1 LPFGDI
7 LPKKLAFLNYLLYY
21 GRAFAGGRNGDQTNP
36 ARPCFIL
43 QWQAFM
49 KIFMKDLSKGLFNP
63 VSGEDFVQMF
73 DQNYGSQETLQGYAT
88 KGTVKDIRGDFAMV
102 DVGLKSE
109 GRVPLKEFGASVPKV
124 GEIIDVFIERY
135 ESREGTAVLSY
146 SKARAEKAWKD
157 LEKMVADGVDPVGT
171 IIDVVRGGYTVD
183 INGVFAFMPSSQVDN
198 RPIRDA
204 KSLIGLKDKFRILK
218 MDALRTNAIVS
229 RRAIQSDSIAAAQK
243 EAMKSIELG
252 AIIEGTVKNITDY
265 GVFIDLGGIDGLL
278 HVTDL
283 SWKRVNHPRELV
295 HVGQKLKVKVI
306 QFDPETHRISL
317 GAKQLGEDPW
327 DMASRAFNVGD
338 TLGGKVSSLTDYGA
352 FIDLGNNIE
361 GLVHMSELSWTNK
374 NIHPAKVLQIGQDV
388 NVVVLGI
395 DQDKRR
401 ISLGYK
407 QLQENPWKQ
416 FAETHNVGDII
427 TGPIKNTTEF
437 GLFVALTPELDGM
450 VHISDLSWDKL
461 DEEELKKF
469 VRGQEITAKILD
481 INPEKERVTLGIKQI
496 TKGADNHAASVR
508 KGAVVLGT
516 VSEITPD
523 ELILTL
529 PGDAKGVI
537 YRTDLSREKDEQKT
551 EKYHVGDKL
560 EASVV
565 SSDGNII
572 KLSVRALHAAL
583 EKQAVK
589 NYSNQADSGSVLGD
603 ILGAAIEKSKK

>member
-1 LPFGDI
+1 
-7 LPKKLAFLNYLLYY
+7 
-21 GRAFAGGRNGDQTNP
+21 
-36 ARPCFIL
+36 
-43 QWQAFM
+43 
-49 KIFMKDLSKGLFNP
+49 MKDLSKDLFNP
-63 VSGEDFVQMF
+63 ISGEDFVQMF
-73 DQNYGSQETLQGYAT
+73 NQNYGTQETLQGYAT
-88 KGTVKDIRGDFAMV
+88 KGTVKDIRNDFAMV

-124 GEIIDVFIERY
+124 GDIIDVFVERY

-146 SKARAEKAWKD
+146 TKARAEKAWKD
-157 LEKMVADGVDPVGT
+157 LEKTVADGVDPIGT

-183 INGVFAFMPSSQVDN
+183 INGVFAFMPSSQVDHK
-198 RPIRDA
+198 PVRDA
-204 KSLIGLKDKFRILK
+204 RSLIGLKDKFRVLK

-243 EAMKSIELG
+243 EAMKNIELG
-252 AIIEGTVKNITDY
+252 AVVEGTVKNITDY
-265 GVFIDLGGIDGLL
+265 GVFVDLGGIDGLL

-295 HVGQKLKVKVI
+295 HVGQKIKVKVI
-306 QFDPETHRISL
+306 QFDPESHRISL
-317 GAKQLGEDPW
+317 GAKQLEEDPW
-327 DMASRAFNVGD
+327 DTASRAFNVGD
-338 TLGGKVSSLTDYGA
+338 TVKGKVSSLTDYGA

-374 NIHPAKVLQIGQDV
+374 NIHPSKVLQNGQDI

-407 QLQENPWKQ
+407 QLQQNPWKQ

-427 TGPIKNTTEF
+427 TGQIKNTTEF

-469 VRGQEITAKILD
+469 TRGQEVTAKILD
-481 INPEKERVTLGIKQI
+481 INPEKERVTLGIKQM
-496 TKGADNHAASVR
+496 TAGSDSKSVSIK
-508 KGAVVLGT
+508 KGAVVRGT
-516 VSEITPD
+516 VSEVTPEEVVLD
-523 ELILTL
+523 LSGE
-529 PGDAKGVI
+529 ARGVI
-537 YRTDLSREKDEQKT
+537 RRTDLSREKNEQDT
-551 EKYHVGDKL
+551 AKYKVGDSV

-565 SSDGNII
+565 SVEDNTV
-572 KLSVRALHAAL
+572 KLSVRALQVAM

-589 NYSNQADSGSVLGD
+589 TYANQDDSGSVLGD
-603 ILGAAIEKSKK
+603 ILGAAIENSKK

>member
-1 LPFGDI
+1 MANFDEY
-7 LPKKLAFLNYLLYY
+7 FL
-21 GRAFAGGRNGDQTNP
+21 
-36 ARPCFIL
+36 
-43 QWQAFM
+43 
-49 KIFMKDLSKGLFNP
+49 MKDLSKDLFNP

-73 DQNYGSQETLQGYAT
+73 DANYGSQETLQGYAT

-109 GRVPLKEFGASVPKV
+109 GRVPLKEFGASVPVV
-124 GEIIDVFIERY
+124 GDIIDVFVERY

-146 SKARAEKAWKD
+146 TKARAEKAWKD
-157 LEKMVADGVDPVGT
+157 LEKTVAEGIDPEGT
-171 IIDVVRGGYTVD
+171 IIDVVRGGFTVD
-183 INGVFAFMPSSQVDN
+183 INGVFAFMPSSQVDHK
-198 RPIRDA
+198 PIRDA
-204 KSLIGLKDKFRILK
+204 KSLIGLKDKFRVLK

-229 RRAIQSDSIAAAQK
+229 RRAIQSDTIAAAQK
-243 EAMKSIELG
+243 EAMKNISLG
-252 AIIEGTVKNITDY
+252 AVLEGTVKNITDY
-265 GVFIDLGGIDGLL
+265 GVFVDLGGIDGLL

-295 HVGQKLKVKVI
+295 HVGEKIQVKVI
-306 QFDPETHRISL
+306 QFDPESHRISL
-317 GAKQLGEDPW
+317 GMKQLEEDPW
-327 DMASRAFNVGD
+327 ETASRAFNVGD
-338 TLGGKVSSLTDYGA
+338 TVSGKVSSLTDYGA

-374 NIHPAKVLQIGQDV
+374 NIHPSKVLQNGMDV

-407 QLQENPWKQ
+407 QLQPNPWKQ
-416 FAETHNVGDII
+416 FAETHNVGDVI

-450 VHISDLSWDKL
+450 VHISDLSWNKL

-469 VRGQEITAKILD
+469 VRGQEVTAKILD
-481 INPEKERVTLGIKQI
+481 INPEKERVTLGIKQL
-496 TKGADNHAASVR
+496 TESAENNSASLK
-508 KGAVVLGT
+508 KGAVVCGT

-523 ELILTL
+523 ELVLTL
-529 PGDAKGVI
+529 AGDVRGI
-537 YRTDLSREKDEQKT
+537 IRRTDLSREKSEQDT
-551 EKYHVGDKL
+551 SKYSVGDSV

-565 SSDGNII
+565 SVEDNTV
-572 KLSVRALHAAL
+572 KLSVRALQVTL

-589 NYSNQADSGSVLGD
+589 EFANEADSGSVLGD
-603 ILGAAIEKSKK
+603 ILGAAIENSKK

>member
-1 LPFGDI
+1 
-7 LPKKLAFLNYLLYY
+7 
-21 GRAFAGGRNGDQTNP
+21 
-36 ARPCFIL
+36 
-43 QWQAFM
+43 
-49 KIFMKDLSKGLFNP
+49 MKDLSKDLFNP
-63 VSGEDFVQMF
+63 LSGEDFVQMF
-73 DQNYGSQETLQGYAT
+73 NTNYGSQETLQGYAT

-109 GRVPLKEFGASVPKV
+109 GRVPLKEFGASVPAI
-124 GEIIDVFIERY
+124 GDIIDVFVERY

-146 SKARAEKAWKD
+146 TKARAEKAWKD
-157 LEKMVADGVDPVGT
+157 LEKTVAEGIDPEGT
-171 IIDVVRGGYTVD
+171 IIDVVRGGFTVD
-183 INGVFAFMPSSQVDN
+183 INGVFAFMPSSQVDHK
-198 RPIRDA
+198 PIRDA
-204 KSLIGLKDKFRILK
+204 KSLIGLKDKFRVLK

-229 RRAIQSDSIAAAQK
+229 RRAIQSDTIAAAQR
-243 EAMKSIELG
+243 EAMKNISLG
-252 AIIEGTVKNITDY
+252 AVLEGTVKNITDY
-265 GVFIDLGGIDGLL
+265 GVFVDLGGIDGLL

-295 HVGQKLKVKVI
+295 HVGEKIQVKVI
-306 QFDPETHRISL
+306 QFDPESHRISL
-317 GAKQLGEDPW
+317 GMKQLEEDPW
-327 DMASRAFNVGD
+327 ETASRAFNVDD
-338 TLGGKVSSLTDYGA
+338 TVSGKVSSLTDYGA

-374 NIHPAKVLQIGQDV
+374 NIHPSKVLQNGQDV

-407 QLQENPWKQ
+407 QLQPNPWKQ
-416 FAETHNVGDII
+416 FAETHNVGDVI

-450 VHISDLSWDKL
+450 VHISDLSWNKL

-469 VRGQEITAKILD
+469 VRGQEVTAKILD
-481 INPEKERVTLGIKQI
+481 INPEKERVTLGIKQL
-496 TKGADNHAASVR
+496 TESAENNAAAIK
-508 KGAVVLGT
+508 KGAVVCGT

-529 PGDAKGVI
+529 AGDVRGVI
-537 YRTDLSREKDEQKT
+537 RRTDLSREKSEQDT
-551 EKYHVGDKL
+551 SKYNVGDSV

-565 SSDGNII
+565 SVDDNIV
-572 KLSVRALHAAL
+572 KLSIRALQVTL

-589 NYSNQADSGSVLGD
+589 EFSNEADSGSVLGD
-603 ILGAAIEKSKK
+603 ILGAAIENSKK

>member
-1 LPFGDI
+1 
-7 LPKKLAFLNYLLYY
+7 
-21 GRAFAGGRNGDQTNP
+21 
-36 ARPCFIL
+36 
-43 QWQAFM
+43 
-49 KIFMKDLSKGLFNP
+49 MKDLSKDLFNP

-73 DQNYGSQETLQGYAT
+73 DANYGAQETLQGYAT

-109 GRVPLKEFGASVPKV
+109 GRVPLKEFGASVPSV
-124 GEIIDVFIERY
+124 GDIIDVFVERY

-146 SKARAEKAWKD
+146 TKARAEKAWKE
-157 LEKMVADGVDPVGT
+157 LEKTVAEGIDPEGT
-171 IIDVVRGGYTVD
+171 IIDVVRGGFTVD
-183 INGVFAFMPSSQVDN
+183 INGVFAFMPSSQVDHK
-198 RPIRDA
+198 PIRDA
-204 KSLIGLKDKFRILK
+204 KSLIGLKDKFRVLK

-229 RRAIQSDSIAAAQK
+229 RRAIQSDTIAAAQK
-243 EAMKSIELG
+243 EAMKNISLG
-252 AIIEGTVKNITDY
+252 AVVEGTVKNITDY
-265 GVFIDLGGIDGLL
+265 GVFVDLGGIDGLL

-295 HVGQKLKVKVI
+295 HVGEKIQVKVI
-306 QFDPETHRISL
+306 QFDPESHRISL
-317 GAKQLGEDPW
+317 GMKQLEEDPW
-327 DMASRAFNVGD
+327 ETASRAFNVGD
-338 TLGGKVSSLTDYGA
+338 TVSGKVSSLTDYGA

-374 NIHPAKVLQIGQDV
+374 NIHPSKVLQNGADI

-407 QLQENPWKQ
+407 QLQPNPWKQ
-416 FAETHNVGDII
+416 FAETHNVGDVV

-450 VHISDLSWDKL
+450 VHISDLSWNKL

-469 VRGQEITAKILD
+469 VRGQEVTAKILD
-481 INPEKERVTLGIKQI
+481 INPEKERVTLGIKQL
-496 TKGADNHAASVR
+496 TESAENNAAAIK
-508 KGAVVLGT
+508 KGAVVCGT

-529 PGDAKGVI
+529 AGDVRGVI
-537 YRTDLSREKDEQKT
+537 RRTDLSREKSEQDT
-551 EKYHVGDKL
+551 SKYNVGDSV

-565 SSDGNII
+565 SVDDNIV
-572 KLSVRALHAAL
+572 KLSIRALQVTL

-589 NYSNQADSGSVLGD
+589 EFSNEADSGSVLGD
-603 ILGAAIEKSKK
+603 ILGAAIENSKK

>member
-1 LPFGDI
+1 
-7 LPKKLAFLNYLLYY
+7 
-21 GRAFAGGRNGDQTNP
+21 
-36 ARPCFIL
+36 
-43 QWQAFM
+43 
-49 KIFMKDLSKGLFNP
+49 MKDLSKDLFNP

-73 DQNYGSQETLQGYAT
+73 DANYGAQETLQGYAT

-109 GRVPLKEFGASVPKV
+109 GRVPLKEFGASVPSV
-124 GEIIDVFIERY
+124 GDIIDVFVERY

-146 SKARAEKAWKD
+146 TKARAEKAWKE
-157 LEKMVADGVDPVGT
+157 LEKTVAEGIDPEGT
-171 IIDVVRGGYTVD
+171 IIDVVRGGFTVD
-183 INGVFAFMPSSQVDN
+183 INGVFAFMPSSQVDHK
-198 RPIRDA
+198 PIRDA
-204 KSLIGLKDKFRILK
+204 KSLIGLKDKFRVLK

-229 RRAIQSDSIAAAQK
+229 RRAIQSDTIAAAQK
-243 EAMKSIELG
+243 EAMKNISLG
-252 AIIEGTVKNITDY
+252 AVVEGTVKNITDY
-265 GVFIDLGGIDGLL
+265 GVFVDLGGIDGLL

-295 HVGQKLKVKVI
+295 HVGEKIQVKVI
-306 QFDPETHRISL
+306 QFDPESHRISL
-317 GAKQLGEDPW
+317 GMKQLEEDPW
-327 DMASRAFNVGD
+327 ETASRAFNVGD
-338 TLGGKVSSLTDYGA
+338 TVSGKVSSLTDYGA

-374 NIHPAKVLQIGQDV
+374 NIHPSKVLQNGQDI

-407 QLQENPWKQ
+407 QLQPNPWKQ
-416 FAETHNVGDII
+416 FAETHNVGDVI

-450 VHISDLSWDKL
+450 VHISDLSWNKL

-469 VRGQEITAKILD
+469 VRGQEVTAKILD
-481 INPEKERVTLGIKQI
+481 INPEKERVTLGIKQLTESAENNAVSI
-496 TKGADNHAASVR
+496 K
-508 KGAVVLGT
+508 KGAVVCGT

-523 ELILTL
+523 ELILSL
-529 PGDAKGVI
+529 AGDARGI
-537 YRTDLSREKDEQKT
+537 IRRTDLSREKSEQDTSKFNI
-551 EKYHVGDKL
+551 GDSV

-565 SSDGNII
+565 SVEDNTV
-572 KLSVRALHAAL
+572 KLSVRALQVTL

-589 NYSNQADSGSVLGD
+589 EFANEADSGSVLGD
-603 ILGAAIEKSKK
+603 ILGAAIENSKK